1 MPNSSV
7 PAARTP
13 PKVSPSEWMLGVPPA
28 SRLIFQGSGE
38 ARTAAAAA
46 WGVAF
51 ADEACRAIVL
61 DKRATLWLGPDE
73 YLLLDFADGPNAA
86 ASSIEQALRDLP
98 HSLVDISHRQIALKI
113 FGPHAEHILSGG
125 CPLDLGVAKFP
136 VGMCTRTVFA
146 KADIVLWRTGAD
158 TFHLEVWRS
167 FTAYLTGLLQ
177 EIASEFQTAPVTLL
191 PR

>member
-61 DKRATLWLGPDE
+61 EKRATLWLGPDE
-73 YLLLDFADGPNAA
+73 YLLLDFADAPNMAA
-86 ASSIEQALRDLP
+86 TAMEQALTGLP
-98 HSLVDISHRQIALKI
+98 HALVEVSHRQIALKI
-113 FGPHAEHILSGG
+113 FGPHAELILSGG
-125 CPLDLGVAKFP
+125 CPLDLSVANFP

-146 KADIVLWRTGAD
+146 KADILLWRTGAD
-158 TFHLEVWRS
+158 TFHVEVWRS
-167 FTAYLTGLLQ
+167 FTAYVTGLLR
-177 EIASEFQTAPVTLL
+177 EIGAEFEAIG
-191 PR
+191 

>member
-28 SRLIFQGSGE
+28 SRFIFQGSGE
-38 ARTAAAAA
+38 ARAAAAAA

-51 ADEACRAIVL
+51 ADEACRAIVQ

-73 YLLLDFADGPNAA
+73 YLLLDFADGANDA
-86 ASSIEQALRDLP
+86 ASAIEQSLRDLP
-98 HSLVDISHRQIALKI
+98 HALVDISHRQIALKI
-113 FGPHAEHILSGG
+113 FGPHAEAILSGA
-125 CPLDLGVAKFP
+125 CPLDLSISKFP

-146 KADIVLWRTGAD
+146 KADIVLWRTSAD
-158 TFHLEVWRS
+158 AFHLEVWRS
-167 FTAYLTGLLQ
+167 FTAYVTGLLQ
-177 EIASEFQTAPVTLL
+177 EIGAEFETGG
-191 PR
+191 